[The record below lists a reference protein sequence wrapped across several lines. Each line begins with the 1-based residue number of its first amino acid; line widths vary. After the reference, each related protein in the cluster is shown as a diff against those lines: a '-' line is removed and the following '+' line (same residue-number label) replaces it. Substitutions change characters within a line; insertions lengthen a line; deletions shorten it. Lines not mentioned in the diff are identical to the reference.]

1 MGGTVQESGVKT
13 SPVRP
18 TELLAPAGN
27 AECLRAAVANGA
39 DAVYFGLP
47 DFNAR
52 KRAANFTLEELPET
66 LAWLHCHNV
75 RGYITFN
82 TLIFDDELERAA
94 GFVEAIARA
103 GAAAVIVQDLGL
115 AGLIRRMVPS
125 LPVHAS
131 TQMTLTEP
139 VGVALA
145 KELGVSRVILAREL
159 PLDEIAMIARS
170 TAIPLEVF
178 VHGALCISYSGQC
191 HASHVL
197 MDRSANRGLCAQPCR
212 LAYDLVADGRPLAG
226 VPPYPLCPKDLA
238 AYDRVRA
245 LVDAGVAAL
254 KIEGRLKDA
263 RYVAAAV
270 RAYRAAL
277 DAALARRPFV
287 LDAQQRAGIEQ
298 SFSRGFTHGF
308 LDGVDHQNLVHGQSP
323 KSRGLRVG
331 SVVGRTRAG
340 LVVAMDGPGAAGLK
354 PGDGIVIDDGRAAS
368 LGEAGG
374 RVAHVRPWRAQGGAA
389 AEGKVGRQAAA
400 RGRQKRTS
408 RAATGKAAAG
418 SNSETAEISFILDTI
433 DLSAVPLGAELWK
446 NDDPQ
451 VEKQLRKTFSRVEPA
466 RRTALT
472 VEVRGEP
479 GGALHVSAVDGDGRE
494 AAAVWAGPLGEA
506 RKHPLT
512 AELVAEQFSRLG
524 GTPFELATVR
534 LIGSNGPV
542 DTLPVMAPKSVLN
555 GLRREVVE
563 SLMAQRTA
571 AAMHA
576 VADPEALDHARG
588 ACRVW
593 PHSVGSDA
601 DSSPRLCVLVR
612 TEPQLEAAIAWH
624 KTGAGCGLA
633 MVYVDFRDTSDACR
647 AMEQCRREGVP
658 SGPATRRIL
667 RAGEEGVLRT
677 LLESR
682 PDAVLIR
689 NLGSLSL
696 CRQWSPE
703 TVLVADAS
711 LNAANELTVGVL
723 AGWSVDRVTPAVEL
737 DGNRL
742 AALAGRVPAGH
753 LEVVIYGREAMFH
766 TEHCLFASRLSGGRN
781 CQDCG
786 QPCRH
791 HKLSL
796 DRRGES
802 MPVRADGG
810 CRNTV
815 YAAAVRNDTSDARRL
830 RGLGVR
836 FFRIELLD
844 EAADET
850 SSVLTSFMRSL

>member
-1 MGGTVQESGVKT
+1 VKA
-13 SPVRP
+13 SPARP
-18 TELLAPAGN
+18 TELLAPAGD

-39 DAVYFGLP
+39 DAVYFGLT

-52 KRAANFTLEELPET
+52 KRATNFTLDELPET
-66 LAWLHCHNV
+66 LAWLHRHNV

-82 TLIFDDELERAA
+82 TLVFDDELERAA

-103 GAAAVIVQDLGL
+103 GADAVIVQDLGL

-139 VGVALA
+139 AGVALA
-145 KELGVSRVILAREL
+145 GELGVSRVILAREL
-159 PLDEIAMIARS
+159 PLAEIALIARS
-170 TAIPLEVF
+170 TAMPLEVF

-238 AYDRVRA
+238 GYDCVRA

-270 RAYRAAL
+270 GAYRAAL
-277 DAALARRPFV
+277 DAALAQRPFV
-287 LDAQQRAGIEQ
+287 LDAQRRAGIEQ

-308 LDGVDHQNLVHGQSP
+308 LDGADHQDLVHGQSP

-331 SVVGRTRAG
+331 SVVGRTPGG

-354 PGDGIVIDDGRAAS
+354 PGDGIVIDDGRAAL
-368 LGEAGG
+368 LGETGG
-374 RVAHVRPWRAQGGAA
+374 RVARVRPWRARDGSEAG
-389 AEGKVGRQAAA
+389 GKVGRVAAA
-400 RGRQKRTS
+400 RGREKRTS
-408 RAATGKAAAG
+408 RAAPRKAGTGPSA
-418 SNSETAEISFILDTI
+418 ETVEISFILDSI

-451 VEKQLRKTFSRVEPA
+451 VEKRLRKTFSRVEPA
-466 RRTALT
+466 RPTALT

-479 GGALHVSAVDGDGRE
+479 GGPLCVSAVDADGRE
-494 AAAVWAGPLGEA
+494 AAAAWVGPLEEA

-512 AELVAEQFSRLG
+512 AALAAEQFSRLG
-524 GTPFELATVR
+524 GTPFELARVR
-534 LIGSNGPV
+534 LVGVNGPV
-542 DTLPVMAPKSVLN
+542 DALPVMAPKSALN
-555 GLRREVVE
+555 ELRRQVVE
-563 SLMAQRTA
+563 SLMAQRATA
-571 AAMHA
+571 ASHVVADPAALEHARSAFRIWPRSGDA
-576 VADPEALDHARG
+576 VADL
-588 ACRVW
+588 
-593 PHSVGSDA
+593 
-601 DSSPRLCVLVR
+601 SPRLCVLVR
-612 TEPQLEAAIAWH
+612 TESQLEAAIAWH
-624 KTGAGCGLA
+624 KAGAGCGLA
-633 MVYVDFRDTSDACR
+633 MVYVDFRDASDACR
-647 AMEQCRREGVP
+647 AVERCRSEGVP

-667 RAGEEGVLRT
+667 RAGEERVLRA

-682 PDAVLIR
+682 PDAVLVR
-689 NLGSLSL
+689 NPGSLSL
-696 CRQWSPE
+696 CRQWAPG

-737 DGNRL
+737 DGGRL
-742 AALAGRVPAGH
+742 AALAGRVPAER
-753 LEVVIYGREAMFH
+753 LETVVYGRQAMFH
-766 TEHCLFASRLSGGRN
+766 MEHCLFASRLSGGRN
-781 CQDCG
+781 GRDCG
-786 QPCRH
+786 QPCRRH
-791 HKLSL
+791 TLAL
-796 DRRGES
+796 DDRRGAL
-802 MPVRADGG
+802 MPVWADGG

-815 YAAAVRNDTSDARRL
+815 YAATVRDDRGWVGRL
-830 RGLGVR
+830 WGLGVR
-836 FFRIELLD
+836 YFRVELLD
-844 EAADET
+844 EAAGET
-850 SSVLTSFMRSL
+850 ESVLASISVALSCRPGT